1 MSQNSRN
8 FVQAVLAFDAVVQ
21 RTDDNAWQNA
31 TPCEGWTAADLLEHQ
46 CAVLNGVTAVATSG
60 KMAGPTPPADMSD
73 PQAAWRETR
82 DSVLLALDQQG
93 VLGQQGP
100 FWFDAPTV
108 DDMVG
113 IVMWDAVTH
122 TWDLAQAV
130 GQHHALDDALVQACH
145 DVIAPMSDMLV
156 ESGRTG
162 PVIPVADDAPILDR
176 YLGLVGRQA

>member
-82 DSVLLALDQQG
+82 DSVLSALDQQG
-93 VLGQQGP
+93 ADGSV
-100 FWFDAPTV
+100 
-108 DDMVG
+108 
-113 IVMWDAVTH
+113 
-122 TWDLAQAV
+122 
-130 GQHHALDDALVQACH
+130 
-145 DVIAPMSDMLV
+145 V
-156 ESGRTG
+156 ETSRTDGR
-162 PVIPVADDAPILDR
+162 
-176 YLGLVGRQA
+176 